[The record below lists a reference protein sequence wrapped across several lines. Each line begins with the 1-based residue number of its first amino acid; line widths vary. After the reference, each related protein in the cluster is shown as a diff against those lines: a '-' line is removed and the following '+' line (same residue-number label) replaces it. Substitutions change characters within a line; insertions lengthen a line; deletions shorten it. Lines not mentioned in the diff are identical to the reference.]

1 MASPDDPTTRDA
13 RPVELYHAPYAD
25 GGVAS
30 LRRLGQLID
39 RHNLLLAVMTQLTTG
54 VFLTGYALGLRASST
69 VIGVLAGLPFLVKVS
84 QLYLSWWIERA
95 GHWRRSTLEGA
106 FLSRTVLL
114 VAAAGPLVAGPGI
127 GAWILVAA
135 VAGSALG
142 ATVFEMAFQTW
153 MASSCRKSPAVNSG
167 DAELAWSELPASR
180 ELPDHDRD
188 VVRALRVATRLL
200 GNVVEPGGVTVGR
213 MIRVMGRFRS
223 MSSSTTATS
232 CSTTCTR
239 TWRALRT
246 SSREEGAEKRTRP

>member
-1 MASPDDPTTRDA
+1 MASPDDPATRDA

-153 MASSCRKSPAVNSG
+153 MA
-167 DAELAWSELPASR
+167 ELVPQESRGEFWGRRARVVGIAGLPRASR
-180 ELPDHDRD
+180 
-188 VVRALRVATRLL
+188 
-200 GNVVEPGGVTVGR
+200 
-213 MIRVMGRFRS
+213 S
-223 MSSSTTATS
+223 
-232 CSTTCTR
+232 
-239 TWRALRT
+239 
-246 SSREEGAEKRTRP
+246 